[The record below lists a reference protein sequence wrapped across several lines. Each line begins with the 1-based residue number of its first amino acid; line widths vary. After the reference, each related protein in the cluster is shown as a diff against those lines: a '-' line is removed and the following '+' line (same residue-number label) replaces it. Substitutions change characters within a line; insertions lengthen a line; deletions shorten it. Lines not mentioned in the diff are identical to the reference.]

1 MPNIAII
8 GCGLIGEI
16 HAKCLAELGVRP
28 ALFADVDIS
37 RAERLAFMYS
47 ARATN
52 DPIEAIRDPSIDAV
66 YICTYHDTHAPFAIE
81 AAQHRK
87 DIFLEKPMALTE
99 KDCRAIVEAVE
110 DLSPTPLLGKERG
123 SIVCM
128 TGFKLHYYSL
138 ARKAKELIGTPL
150 ALSAHVIDG
159 RWPDDH
165 WANDP
170 IRGGG
175 NVLSQG
181 CHALELLTYLAG
193 AKPIRIFAEGG
204 NLHHSGLAII
214 DTMTATISYENG
226 AVATLLIGDVGEMPH
241 DGKFSFQAMNG
252 RETVHI
258 YNRLTSLSYFDGDTE
273 QIYSGEEDGFLNE
286 NREFLDAITERRTP
300 VTNERDGMR
309 AEMILLRGIESMRT
323 HIPQSLTDLP

>member
-16 HAKCLAELGVRP
+16 HAKCLSDLGVHP

-37 RAERLAFMYS
+37 RAKTLASMYS
-47 ARATN
+47 ARFTD
-52 DPIEAIRDPSIDAV
+52 DPIEAIRDSDIDAV

-81 AAQHRK
+81 AARHGK
-87 DIFLEKPMALTE
+87 HIFLEKPMALTE
-99 KDCRAIVEAVE
+99 KDCRAIVDTVQKTGM
-110 DLSPTPLLGKERG
+110 L
-123 SIVCM
+123 CM

-138 ARKAKELIGTPL
+138 ARKAKELIGRPL
-150 ALSAHVIDG
+150 ALSAHVVDQ

-181 CHALELLTYLAG
+181 CHAVELLTYLAG

-204 NLHHSGLAII
+204 NLHHFSMGSFV
-214 DTMTATISYENG
+214 DTMAATITYENG
-226 AVATLLIGDVGEMPH
+226 AVATLLIGDSGEMPH
-241 DGKFSFQAMNG
+241 DGKFTFQAMNG
-252 RETVHI
+252 NETAHL
-258 YNRLTSLSYFDGDTE
+258 YNRLTSLSYFDGE
-273 QIYSGEEDGFLNE
+273 KELIYSSEEDGFLNE
-286 NREFLDAITERRTP
+286 NREFLDAISEHRTP
-300 VTNERDGMR
+300 ETNVTDGLR

-323 HIPQSLTDLP
+323 HTPQSLTDLL